1 MANLKGVDIQ
11 KGKIGANR
19 LSSNDAVSGL
29 ILSAVKPEHLELDKP
44 TTLFNLKD
52 VLALG
57 ITPEFDKTNNCNV
70 YRHCAEFFAMAGE
83 GTPLHLL
90 LVANTTKMV
99 EVLETHAKKLL
110 AYARGEIRQ
119 LAVGV
124 NPTSAPD
131 SMLNGLPADVY
142 NSIAKAQALYNWAYD
157 NHMPCQIFL
166 EGHHYGGTAS
176 SSANLR
182 EIEDLQADK
191 VSVVIG
197 QDWLHAETLTGEAK
211 KHADVGTALGTCAR
225 AKVHENIGDNGQ
237 FNLTD
242 ATASRWLEPGLSS
255 HQKNVDAYEDLQTL
269 ESKGYIFGVT
279 YAGLAGVR
287 WNNDHTCTPIIVD
300 ADNSMNEHS
309 IAYGRVTDKAV
320 RELRKAYLPIIKTTW
335 TVDKK
340 TGKLNKGTLVALED
354 VGDKVFED
362 MILRGEITYGRTYI
376 DADSDL
382 LVERVLKV
390 SYKIVPKG
398 VIGEIRGTI
407 NLKTRD

>member
-300 ADNSMNEHS
+300 TDNSMNEHS

>member
-29 ILSAVKPEHLELDKP
+29 ILSAVKPEHVELDKP

-70 YRHCAEFFAMAGE
+70 YRHCSEFFAMAGE

-90 LVANTTKMV
+90 LVSNATKMV
-99 EVLETHAKKLL
+99 DMVDTKAKKLL

-142 NSIAKAQALYNWAYD
+142 NSIAKAQALYNWAYE

-166 EGHHYGGTAS
+166 EGHHYSGTAS

-197 QDWLHAETLTGEAK
+197 QDWLHAEALTGEAQK
-211 KHADVGTALGTCAR
+211 YADVGTALGTCSR
-225 AKVHENIGDNGQ
+225 AKVQENIGDNGQ

-242 ATASRWLEPGLSS
+242 ATASRWIEPGLSS
-255 HQKNVDAYEDLQTL
+255 HQTNAEAYEDLQTL
-269 ESKGYIFGVT
+269 ERKGYIFGVT

-335 TVDKK
+335 QVDKS

>member
-320 RELRKAYLPIIKTTW
+320 RELRKAYLPIIKTIW

>member
-83 GTPLHLL
+83 GIPLHLL
-90 LVANTTKMV
+90 LVTNTTKMV
-99 EVLETHAKKLL
+99 DMIETKAKKLL

-119 LAVGV
+119 LALGV
-124 NPTSAPD
+124 NATSSP
-131 SMLNGLPADVY
+131 SMLNGLPDDVY

-166 EGHHYGGTAS
+166 EGRHYSGTAS

-197 QDWLHAETLTGEAK
+197 QDWLHAETLTGEAQK
-211 KHADVGTALGTCAR
+211 YADVGTALGTCAR
-225 AKVHENIGDNGQ
+225 AKVQENIGDNGQ

-242 ATASRWLEPGLSS
+242 ATASRWIEPGLSS
-255 HQKNVDAYEDLQTL
+255 HQTNAEAYEDLQTL

-279 YAGLAGVR
+279 YAGLTGVR

-320 RELRKAYLPIIKTTW
+320 RELRRAYLPIIKTTW
-335 TVDKK
+335 QVDAK
-340 TGKLNKGTLVALED
+340 TGKLSKGTLVALED
-354 VGDKVFED
+354 VGNKVLED
-362 MILRGEITYGRTYI
+362 MISRGEITTGKTYI

-398 VIGEIRGTI
+398 VIGEIKGTI

>member
-57 ITPEFDKTNNCNV
+57 ITPEYDQTNNCNV

-166 EGHHYGGTAS
+166 EGHHYSGTAS

-191 VSVVIG
+191 VSVIIG
-197 QDWLHAETLTGEAK
+197 QDWLHAETMTGEAQK
-211 KHADVGTALGTCAR
+211 YADVGTALGTCSK
-225 AKVHENIGDNGQ
+225 AKVQENIGDNGQ

-242 ATASRWLEPGLSS
+242 ATASRWIEPGLSS
-255 HQKNVDAYEDLQTL
+255 HQTNAEAYEDLQTL
-269 ESKGYIFGVT
+269 ETKGYIFGVT